1 MAPIGK
7 RRRRVFS
14 ALKKTTI
21 FLRSDLL
28 RKTTLSAAF
37 TR

>member
-1 MAPIGK
+1 MTPIGE

-21 FLRSDLL
+21 FLRRDLL
-28 RKTTLSAAF
+28 RRTTLSAAY
-37 TR
+37 TP